1 MRLILL
7 SGGAGKRL
15 WPISN
20 QARAKQFIKLLKN
33 PAGQLE
39 SMAQRVWRQL
49 KANGLAKLSIITCC
63 EAQIDNIT
71 AQLGS
76 GVRCVCE
83 PEQRDTFPAIALTCA
98 YLHSTEKLD
107 DDEVIIVAPIDAY
120 VDNAFYDCYQDLE
133 LILSRRLGEVGLIG
147 ITPTTPSSSFG
158 YMVPSPQLHVLDALR
173 INRFVEKPQ
182 RTDAL
187 EIIKQGALWNSG
199 VFAFKL
205 GFILNWLR
213 GHDFPS
219 HYEELHRS
227 YNSLPKTSFDY
238 EVLEKT
244 SSIVA
249 VKYDGSWLD
258 LGTWNTLTTK
268 LDPIS
273 GKGLMSR
280 DSVNSHIIN
289 ELDIPIVT
297 LGASNLVIAA
307 SSDGILVADKEATPR
322 LKEYVMDRQ
331 MRPMFEERRWGWY
344 RVLDYTKSLDG
355 YEILT
360 KKLHLL
366 PEKNLSYQVHDM
378 RTEVWTITSGNG
390 LFACNGT
397 IYPVKSGDVLHIPG
411 GTKHGLKAISDLEL
425 IEVQSGINL
434 VEEDITR
441 LCLTWEEAVNCCSFE
456 LSSSS

>member
-33 PAGQLE
+33 PAGQPE

-49 KANGLAKLSIITCC
+49 KANGLDKLSIIGCC

-71 AQLGS
+71 TQLGS
-76 GVRCVCE
+76 EVRCVCE
-83 PEQRDTFPAIALTCA
+83 PEQRDTFPAIALICA
-98 YLHSTEKLD
+98 YLYSQETLD
-107 DDEVIIVAPIDAY
+107 DEEVIIVAPIDAY
-120 VDNAFYDCYQDLE
+120 VDDAFYDCYQDLA

-147 ITPTTPSSSFG
+147 IAPTTPSASFG
-158 YMVPSPQLHVLDALR
+158 YMVPSAQLNVTDALR
-173 INRFVEKPQ
+173 IDRFVEKPQ
-182 RTDAL
+182 PTDAV

-213 GHDFPS
+213 SHGFPT
-219 HYEELHRS
+219 HYEKLRIGYS
-227 YNSLPKTSFDY
+227 SLPKTSFDY
-238 EVLEKT
+238 EVLEKI
-244 SSIVA
+244 SNIVA
-249 VKYDGSWLD
+249 VKYDGSWQD

-273 GKGLMSR
+273 GNGLMSR

-297 LGASNLVIAA
+297 LGVSNLVIAA
-307 SSDGILVADKEATPR
+307 SSDGILVADKEASPR
-322 LKEYVMDRQ
+322 LKEYTIDRQ

-390 LFACNGT
+390 LFACNDT
-397 IYPVKSGDVLHIPG
+397 IYPVKSGDVLHIPC
-411 GTKHGLKAISDLEL
+411 GTKHGLNAISDLEL

-441 LCLTWEEAVNCCSFE
+441 LCLTWVETINRCS
-456 LSSSS
+456 